1 MNDPRE
7 TRPRIAAPN
16 NDERPA
22 VEHAA
27 IGIDGDR
34 RIVLWNRATERLL
47 GIPAA
52 DVVGRR
58 CHEVLQG
65 RDAFGNRF
73 CHAAC
78 APLVMLARGEA
89 VSGFE
94 LGVNFQRGVVRN
106 IRVSTLRLLAK
117 RHAGDPAARPGIL
130 HVIEPLDDSSAGAS
144 EAAPLT
150 PREREVL
157 VLVAS
162 GLQNKEVAE
171 KLGLSLATVRN
182 HVHNILDKLGL
193 HSKLEAVAL
202 AFRSGWVEAAG
213 SGLTS
218 SERPLA
224 AAGTPSGYTG
234 SYGR

>member
-1 MNDPRE
+1 MKDQQGAR
-7 TRPRIAAPN
+7 TK
-16 NDERPA
+16 DEP
-22 VEHAA
+22 AA
-27 IGIDGDR
+27 IGMDGDH
-34 RIVLWNRATERLL
+34 RIVLWNRAMERLL

-52 DVVGRR
+52 EVLGRK

-65 RDAFGNRF
+65 RDAFNNRF
-73 CHAAC
+73 CHATC
-78 APLVMLARGEA
+78 APLIMLARGEA

-94 LGVNFQRGVVRN
+94 LGVTSVRGAVRKL
-106 IRVSTLRLLAK
+106 RVSTLRLLAK
-117 RHAGDPAARPGIL
+117 RHAADPAGRPGIL
-130 HVIEPLDDSSAGAS
+130 HVVEALDDAGAGAS

-162 GLQNKEVAE
+162 GLQNKEVAA

-182 HVHNILDKLGL
+182 HVHNILEKLGL

-202 AFRSGWVEAAG
+202 AFRNGWVESAA
-213 SGLTS
+213 SGLAS
-218 SERPLA
+218 PEAPA
-224 AAGTPSGYTG
+224 ASAVSPPGFTG